1 MSGKRRLRPG
11 SISLLAMM
19 VLNGVVSIAVL
30 YVIYALFGLRS
41 ILAQQATHVGEMMHV
56 SAQGFAAT
64 QGVAETWETLW
75 PLVPGAAIGFA
86 LLWFCQVIVGR
97 TRGVSWNVSFFYG
110 IGIALGNV
118 LLAGLISGSLN
129 GSPLIGLLLGLL
141 MLLMVPSNLA
151 GMLIFGAV
159 MGLFNA
165 RLAQG
170 WITRYYPRAS

>member
-11 SISLLAMM
+11 SASLLAMM
-19 VLNGVVSIAVL
+19 VLNGFVSVAVL

-41 ILAQQATHVGEMMHV
+41 ILAQQTTHAGEMMHV
-56 SAQGFAAT
+56 SAQGVGDA
-64 QGVAETWETLW
+64 WETLW

-86 LLWFCQVIVGR
+86 LLWFCQVVVGR
-97 TRGVSWNVSFFYG
+97 TRGVGWNVAFFYG

-141 MLLMVPSNLA
+141 MLMMVPSNVA
-151 GMLIFGAV
+151 GMVIFGAV

-170 WITRYYPRAS
+170 WITRYYPRP

>member
-1 MSGKRRLRPG
+1 MNGKRRLRPG
-11 SISLLAMM
+11 SVSLLAMM
-19 VLNGVVSIAVL
+19 VLNGLVSVAVL

-41 ILAQQATHVGEMMHV
+41 ILAQQTMHVGEMMHV
-56 SAQGFAAT
+56 NA
-64 QGVAETWETLW
+64 QGVAATWETLW

-86 LLWFCQVIVGR
+86 LLWFCQVIIGR
-97 TRGVSWNVSFFYG
+97 TRGIHWPVAFFYG
-110 IGIALGNV
+110 MGIALGNV

-141 MLLMVPSNLA
+141 MLVMVPSNLA

-170 WITRYYPRAS
+170 WISRYYPRP

>member
-11 SISLLAMM
+11 SASLLAMM
-19 VLNGVVSIAVL
+19 VLNGVVSVAVL
-30 YVIYALFGLRS
+30 YVVYALFGLRS
-41 ILAQQATHVGEMMHV
+41 ILEQQGMHANALLH
-56 SAQGFAAT
+56 SNAL
-64 QGVAETWETLW
+64 GVVDTWETLW

-97 TRGVSWNVSFFYG
+97 TRGVSWNVAFFYG
-110 IGIALGNV
+110 IGIALANV
-118 LLAGLISGSLN
+118 LVAGLISGSLN

-141 MLLMVPSNLA
+141 MLMLVPSNVA
-151 GMLIFGAV
+151 GMVIFGAV